1 MSALFEIPFSLLVGE
16 KGNALIAPWI
26 GDLLYDGVFETTD
39 QITFQVLSGSRR

>member
-1 MSALFEIPFSLLVGE
+1 MLALFEIPFSLLVE